1 MILVKDNVVKIKED
15 VREIEHLLALGYK
28 EVKPVIQQEE
38 PTQEVDEQE
47 PQKESTQELTRSELF
62 AALKELGVPAKGNA
76 SNVELKELY
85 EKAKGE

>member
-38 PTQEVDEQE
+38 PTQE
-47 PQKESTQELTRSELF
+47 ESTQELTRSELF